1 MKYILSFALALFC
14 TVAIA
19 DQRFETVGGFCHFVT
34 PDGFANGN
42 DDAEV
47 FYANCTNAIEQHN
60 DGTGS
65 GSTKVTVKFPGAMP
79 FAGKHKFTGSD
90 TGIECVMVDSN
101 GTEYRTLD
109 WFAVYKA
116 SGDDDD
122 YDGMV
127 DDGEGKIKYELT
139 CLNAQQQ

>member
-1 MKYILSFALALFC
+1 MAMMMPKCSMQTAPMLSNNIMMA
-14 TVAIA
+14 
-19 DQRFETVGGFCHFVT
+19 
-34 PDGFANGN
+34 
-42 DDAEV
+42 
-47 FYANCTNAIEQHN
+47 
-60 DGTGS
+60 
-65 GSTKVTVKFPGAMP
+65 GAMP